1 MTGLKSPQERFIM
14 SIDSKNYIN
23 AYPVGKRAL
32 DILRLLGGCPAT
44 SFHEGLVS
52 RRIVDILDASKI
64 DYRVDMYGNIIARV
78 DGNLEAES
86 ESLPIAFVAHM
97 DHPGFEVVRYEE
109 ELPIATSLGG
119 VPLASITKGANAFY
133 FDEKGNRFKCELEP
147 IPGDQNELLVK
158 SSVLPPVGAPIVFAL
173 DDFSISEDILRM
185 RAMDDLAGCAAIIA
199 SLEELKNT
207 PSASEVYGVFTRAE
221 EVGLIGARLLSLE
234 KTLPQNTFVVS
245 VETSSIIPGVTQGE
259 GPVIRTGDASYTFNS
274 EAEQILIMGREAI
287 KSSDSDY
294 KCQRQLMSAGSCEA
308 SAFAVNGYRTTGIAF
323 PLGNWHNATTTIRD
337 PNGGVGDEYISVY
350 DFIGGVRLIESS
362 ARNVATR
369 NNSPLPSRYRT
380 VPEEQKMRLT
390 STSD

>member
-1 MTGLKSPQERFIM
+1 M

-173 DDFSISEDILRM
+173 DDFSISEDILIM

-199 SLEELKNT
+199 SLEELKNN

-245 VETSSIIPGVTQGE
+245 VETLS
-259 GPVIRTGDASYTFNS
+259 
-274 EAEQILIMGREAI
+274 LIHI
-287 KSSDSDY
+287 
-294 KCQRQLMSAGSCEA
+294 
-308 SAFAVNGYRTTGIAF
+308 
-323 PLGNWHNATTTIRD
+323 
-337 PNGGVGDEYISVY
+337 
-350 DFIGGVRLIESS
+350 
-362 ARNVATR
+362 
-369 NNSPLPSRYRT
+369 
-380 VPEEQKMRLT
+380 
-390 STSD
+390 

>member
-1 MTGLKSPQERFIM
+1 M
-14 SIDSKNYIN
+14 SIDSNNYIN

-44 SFHEGLVS
+44 SFHERLVS

-64 DYRVDMYGNIIARV
+64 DYRVDMYGNIIASV

-173 DDFSISEDILRM
+173 DDFSISDDMLRM

-199 SLEELKNT
+199 SLEELKIN
-207 PSASEVYGVFTRAE
+207 PSASKVYGVFTRAE

-287 KSSDSDY
+287 KSFDSDY

-337 PNGGVGDEYISVY
+337 PNGGVGDEFISVY

-380 VPEEQKMRLT
+380 VPEEQKLRLT

>member
-1 MTGLKSPQERFIM
+1 M

-32 DILRLLGGCPAT
+32 DILMLLGGCPAT

-199 SLEELKNT
+199 SLEELKNN

-287 KSSDSDY
+287 KSSDSDF

-337 PNGGVGDEYISVY
+337 PDGGVGDEYISVY

>member
-1 MTGLKSPQERFIM
+1 M

-23 AYPVGKRAL
+23 AYPIGKRAL
-32 DILRLLGGCPAT
+32 DILSLLGGCPAT

-173 DDFSISEDILRM
+173 DDFSISGDILRM

-199 SLEELKNT
+199 SLEELKNN

-287 KSSDSDY
+287 KSSDSDF

-369 NNSPLPSRYRT
+369 NNSPLPSSYRT

>member
-1 MTGLKSPQERFIM
+1 M

-23 AYPVGKRAL
+23 AYPIGKRAL
-32 DILRLLGGCPAT
+32 DILSLLGGCPAT

-199 SLEELKNT
+199 SLEELKNN

-287 KSSDSDY
+287 KSSDSDF

>member
-1 MTGLKSPQERFIM
+1 M
-14 SIDSKNYIN
+14 SIDSKNYIT

-32 DILRLLGGCPAT
+32 DILRLLGECPAT

-52 RRIVDILDASKI
+52 RRIVDILGASQI
-64 DYRVDMYGNIIARV
+64 DYQVDMYGNIIARV
-78 DGNLEAES
+78 DGNLEADC

-199 SLEELKNT
+199 SLEELKNN

-337 PNGGVGDEYISVY
+337 PDGGVGDEYISVY

>member
-1 MTGLKSPQERFIM
+1 M

-32 DILRLLGGCPAT
+32 DILKLLGGCPAT

-133 FDEKGNRFKCELEP
+133 FDETGNRLKCELEP

-199 SLEELKNT
+199 SLEELKNN

-287 KSSDSDY
+287 KSSDSDF

-337 PNGGVGDEYISVY
+337 PDGGVGDEYISVY

-369 NNSPLPSRYRT
+369 NNSPLPSSYRT

>member
-1 MTGLKSPQERFIM
+1 M

-199 SLEELKNT
+199 SLEELKNN

-287 KSSDSDY
+287 KSSDSDF

-337 PNGGVGDEYISVY
+337 PDGGVGDEYISVY

>member
-1 MTGLKSPQERFIM
+1 M

-32 DILRLLGGCPAT
+32 DILMLLGGCPAT

-64 DYRVDMYGNIIARV
+64 DYRVDMYGNIIASV

-199 SLEELKNT
+199 SLEELKNN

-287 KSSDSDY
+287 KSSDSDF

>member
-1 MTGLKSPQERFIM
+1 M

-32 DILRLLGGCPAT
+32 DILMLLGGCPAT

-199 SLEELKNT
+199 SLEELKNN

-287 KSSDSDY
+287 KSSDSDF

-369 NNSPLPSRYRT
+369 NNSPLPSRYKT

>member
-1 MTGLKSPQERFIM
+1 M
-14 SIDSKNYIN
+14 SIDSKNHIN

-32 DILRLLGGCPAT
+32 DILMLLGGCPAT

-199 SLEELKNT
+199 SLEELKNN

-287 KSSDSDY
+287 KSSDSDF

>member
-1 MTGLKSPQERFIM
+1 M

-32 DILRLLGGCPAT
+32 DILKLLGGCPAT

-119 VPLASITKGANAFY
+119 VPLASLTKGANAFY

-199 SLEELKNT
+199 SLEELKNN

-287 KSSDSDY
+287 KSSDSDF

>member
-1 MTGLKSPQERFIM
+1 M

-173 DDFSISEDILRM
+173 YDFSISGDILRM

-287 KSSDSDY
+287 KSSDSDF

>member
-1 MTGLKSPQERFIM
+1 M

-44 SFHEGLVS
+44 SFHEGIVS

-64 DYRVDMYGNIIARV
+64 DYRVDKYGNIIARV

-199 SLEELKNT
+199 SLEELKNN

-287 KSSDSDY
+287 KASDSDF

>member
-1 MTGLKSPQERFIM
+1 M

-32 DILRLLGGCPAT
+32 DILRLLGACPAT

-199 SLEELKNT
+199 SLEELKNN

-287 KSSDSDY
+287 KSSDSDF

-337 PNGGVGDEYISVY
+337 PDGGVGDEYISVY

-380 VPEEQKMRLT
+380 VPEEQKMRLA

>member
-1 MTGLKSPQERFIM
+1 M

-64 DYRVDMYGNIIARV
+64 DYRIDMYGNIIARV

-199 SLEELKNT
+199 SLEELKNN

-287 KSSDSDY
+287 KSSDSDF

>member
-1 MTGLKSPQERFIM
+1 M

-199 SLEELKNT
+199 SLEELKSN

-287 KSSDSDY
+287 KSSDSDF

>member
-1 MTGLKSPQERFIM
+1 M

-32 DILRLLGGCPAT
+32 DILRLLGACPAT

-199 SLEELKNT
+199 SLEELKNN

-287 KSSDSDY
+287 KSSDSDF

-337 PNGGVGDEYISVY
+337 PYGGVGDEYISVY

-380 VPEEQKMRLT
+380 VPEEQKMRLA

>member
-1 MTGLKSPQERFIM
+1 M

-32 DILRLLGGCPAT
+32 DILRLLGACPAT

-52 RRIVDILDASKI
+52 RRIVDILGASQI
-64 DYRVDMYGNIIARV
+64 DYQVDMYGNIIARV
-78 DGNLEAES
+78 DGNLEADC

-199 SLEELKNT
+199 SLEELKNN

-337 PNGGVGDEYISVY
+337 PDGGVGDEYISVY

>member
-1 MTGLKSPQERFIM
+1 M

-199 SLEELKNT
+199 ALEEVKNN

-221 EVGLIGARLLSLE
+221 EVGLIGARLLSFE
-234 KTLPQNTFVVS
+234 TTLPQNTFVVS

-287 KSSDSDY
+287 KSSDSDF

-337 PNGGVGDEYISVY
+337 PDGGVGDEYISVY

>member
-1 MTGLKSPQERFIM
+1 M

-32 DILRLLGGCPAT
+32 DILRLLGACPAT

-199 SLEELKNT
+199 SLEELKNN

-287 KSSDSDY
+287 KSSDSDF

>member
-1 MTGLKSPQERFIM
+1 M

-199 SLEELKNT
+199 SLEELKNN

-287 KSSDSDY
+287 KSSDSDF

-337 PNGGVGDEYISVY
+337 PYGGVGDEYISVY

>member
-1 MTGLKSPQERFIM
+1 M

-147 IPGDQNELLVK
+147 IPGNQNELLVK

-199 SLEELKNT
+199 SLEELKNN

-287 KSSDSDY
+287 KSSDSDF

>member
-1 MTGLKSPQERFIM
+1 M

-207 PSASEVYGVFTRAE
+207 PSDSEVYGVFTRAE

-287 KSSDSDY
+287 KSSDSDF

-337 PNGGVGDEYISVY
+337 PDGGVGDEYISVY

>member
-1 MTGLKSPQERFIM
+1 M
-14 SIDSKNYIN
+14 SIDSQNYIN

-44 SFHEGLVS
+44 SFHEGIVS

-64 DYRVDMYGNIIARV
+64 DYRVDKYGNIIARV
-78 DGNLEAES
+78 GGNLEAES

-109 ELPIATSLGG
+109 ELPIASSLGG
-119 VPLASITKGANAFY
+119 VPLASLIKGANAFY
-133 FDEKGNRFKCELEP
+133 FDENGNRFKCVLEP
-147 IPGDQNELLVK
+147 TPGDQNELLVK

-199 SLEELKNT
+199 SLEELNNN
-207 PSASEVYGVFTRAE
+207 PSSSEVYGVFTRAE

>member
-1 MTGLKSPQERFIM
+1 M

-199 SLEELKNT
+199 SLEELKNN

-287 KSSDSDY
+287 KSSDSDF

-337 PNGGVGDEYISVY
+337 PNGGVGDEYISVH

>member
-1 MTGLKSPQERFIM
+1 M
-14 SIDSKNYIN
+14 SIDSKNYIT

-32 DILRLLGGCPAT
+32 DILRLLGECPAT

-199 SLEELKNT
+199 SLEELKNN

-380 VPEEQKMRLT
+380 VPEEQKMRLA

>member
-1 MTGLKSPQERFIM
+1 M

-32 DILRLLGGCPAT
+32 DILKLLGGCPAT

-199 SLEELKNT
+199 SLEELKNN

-287 KSSDSDY
+287 KSSDSDF

>member
-1 MTGLKSPQERFIM
+1 M

-64 DYRVDMYGNIIARV
+64 DYRVDMYGNIIASV

-185 RAMDDLAGCAAIIA
+185 RAMDALAGCAAIIA
-199 SLEELKNT
+199 SLEELKINT
-207 PSASEVYGVFTRAE
+207 SASKVYGVFPRAE
-221 EVGLIGARLLSLE
+221 EVGMIGARLLSLE
-234 KTLPQNTFVVS
+234 ITLPQNTFVVS

-287 KSSDSDY
+287 KSSDSDF

-337 PNGGVGDEYISVY
+337 PDGEIGDEYISVQDY
-350 DFIGGVRLIESS
+350 IGGVHLIESS
-362 ARNVATR
+362 ARNVRER
-369 NNSPLPSRYRT
+369 NNSPLPSRYRN
-380 VPEEQKMRLT
+380 VPEDQKSRLVT
-390 STSD
+390 SSD

>member
-1 MTGLKSPQERFIM
+1 M

-32 DILRLLGGCPAT
+32 DILKLLGGCPAT

-199 SLEELKNT
+199 SLEELKNN

-287 KSSDSDY
+287 KSSDSDF

-380 VPEEQKMRLT
+380 VPEEQKMILT

>member
-1 MTGLKSPQERFIM
+1 M

-32 DILRLLGGCPAT
+32 DILMLLGGCPAT

-199 SLEELKNT
+199 SLEELKNN

-287 KSSDSDY
+287 KSSDSDF

>member
-1 MTGLKSPQERFIM
+1 M

-32 DILRLLGGCPAT
+32 DILMLLGGCPAT

-52 RRIVDILDASKI
+52 RRIVDILYASKI

-147 IPGDQNELLVK
+147 IPGGQNELLVK
-158 SSVLPPVGAPIVFAL
+158 SSVLPPMGAPIVFAL

-287 KSSDSDY
+287 KSSDSDF

-369 NNSPLPSRYRT
+369 NNSPLPSSYRT

>member
-1 MTGLKSPQERFIM
+1 M

-32 DILRLLGGCPAT
+32 DILRLLGACPAT

-78 DGNLEAES
+78 VGNLEAES

-147 IPGDQNELLVK
+147 IPGDQKELLVK

-287 KSSDSDY
+287 KSSDSDF

-369 NNSPLPSRYRT
+369 NNSPLPSSYRT

>member
-1 MTGLKSPQERFIM
+1 M

-32 DILRLLGGCPAT
+32 DILMLLGVCPAT

-147 IPGDQNELLVK
+147 IPGDQNELSVK

-199 SLEELKNT
+199 SLEELKNN

-287 KSSDSDY
+287 KSSDSDF

>member
-1 MTGLKSPQERFIM
+1 M

-119 VPLASITKGANAFY
+119 VPLASITKGANAFS

-199 SLEELKNT
+199 SLEELKNN

-287 KSSDSDY
+287 KSSDSDF